1 MIRNTQAPVLWI
13 LFFACDT
20 LLYSVSIAFC
30 TVCYLTFILPPF
42 TSNTKRQQMK
52 ITLRKANALQLAIG
66 EAVKNISTETDVKIN
81 EFQDGEAEIA
91 RVAAELKT
99 NLSRRARLMDAMYE
113 IRKSVSV
120 ANSAAGVDIKLA
132 DVAQFEKQVQFYNGL
147 AGKKV
152 REDAVV
158 VAGQLKKLRE
168 SKDDSRRSIY
178 GYASTVDTSVLTTE
192 DLRGFRTAAAEAKK
206 AKQKLQDEL
215 LEINVRTEI
224 NIADVDFL
232 TAEGLL

>member
-1 MIRNTQAPVLWI
+1 
-13 LFFACDT
+13 
-20 LLYSVSIAFC
+20 
-30 TVCYLTFILPPF
+30 
-42 TSNTKRQQMK
+42 MK

-66 EAVKNISTETDVKIN
+66 EAVKNISVETDVKIN
-81 EFQDGEAEIA
+81 EFQSGEAEIA
-91 RVAAELKT
+91 RVAAEFRA
-99 NLSRRARLMDAMYE
+99 NLERRTQLVDAMYA
-113 IRKSVSV
+113 IRKAVST
-120 ANSAAGVDIKLA
+120 ANAGAGVDVKLA
-132 DVAQFEKQVQFYNGL
+132 DVAQFEKQVQFYTGL

-158 VAGQLKKLRE
+158 VEGQLNKLRE

-178 GYASTVDTSVLTTE
+178 GYASTVDTSVLTAE
-192 DLRGFRTAAAEAKK
+192 DIRGFRTAAANAKK

-224 NIADVDFL
+224 EVANVDFL

>member
-1 MIRNTQAPVLWI
+1 
-13 LFFACDT
+13 LFFAGDI
-20 LLYSVSIAFC
+20 LRPDVDAFC
-30 TVCYLTFILPPF
+30 TVCYLTFILPPILI
-42 TSNTKRQQMK
+42 TERQQMK

-66 EAVKNISTETDVKIN
+66 EAVKNTSVETDVKIS
-81 EFQDGEAEIA
+81 EFQNGEAEIL
-91 RVAAELKT
+91 RVAAEFQE
-99 NLSRRARLMDAMYE
+99 NLVRRDRLVEAMYE

-120 ANSAAGVDIKLA
+120 ANSAAGVDSKLA
-132 DVAQFEKQVQFYNGL
+132 DVARFEKHVQFYNGL
-147 AGKKV
+147 ASKKV

-158 VAGQLKKLRE
+158 VAGQLSKLRE

-178 GYASTVDTSVLTTE
+178 GYASTVDTSVLTAE
-192 DLRGFRTAAAEAKK
+192 DIRSFRTAAATAKK

-224 NIADVDFL
+224 TLAQDTVQFL

>member
-1 MIRNTQAPVLWI
+1 
-13 LFFACDT
+13 
-20 LLYSVSIAFC
+20 
-30 TVCYLTFILPPF
+30 
-42 TSNTKRQQMK
+42 MK

-66 EAVKNISTETDVKIN
+66 EAVKNINVETEVKIN
-81 EFQDGEAEIA
+81 EFQNGEAEIA

-158 VAGQLKKLRE
+158 VAGQLNKLRE
-168 SKDDSRRSIY
+168 GKDDSRRSIY

-224 NIADVDFL
+224 NVADVDFL
-232 TAEGLL
+232 TAEGLI

>member
-1 MIRNTQAPVLWI
+1 LHS
-13 LFFACDT
+13 
-20 LLYSVSIAFC
+20 LLLDF
-30 TVCYLTFILPPF
+30 YLTTLIIELKG
-42 TSNTKRQQMK
+42 NKMK

-66 EAVKNISTETDVKIN
+66 EAVKNIGVETDAKIN
-81 EFQDGEAEIA
+81 EFQNGEAEIA
-91 RVAAELKT
+91 RIAAEFHT
-99 NLSRRARLMDAMYE
+99 NLARRTKLIDAMYA
-113 IRKSVSV
+113 IRKAVST
-120 ANSAAGVDIKLA
+120 ANASAGVDVKLA
-132 DVAQFEKQVQFYNGL
+132 DVAMLEKQVQFYNGL

-158 VAGQLKKLRE
+158 VEGQLNKLRE

-178 GYASTVDTSVLTTE
+178 GYASTVDTSVLTAE
-192 DLRGFRTAAAEAKK
+192 DIKSFRTAAANAKK

-224 NIADVDFL
+224 EVAHVDFL